1 MALRRRTEGNLV
13 VESTRDLALVR
24 AMLSEAGMTTDG
36 VEWPA
41 AGYLVAWFGDDAV
54 GLAGVEPKLDAALIR
69 SLWVRESMRRRGVGA
84 ALLTAARKAA
94 HARGVRHLYV
104 LGNETADG
112 LERLGFRQIAT
123 NELVAALSG
132 TPMVEYYR
140 ARPDDLALQTAW
152 YVDIY
157 DDGVIRR

>member
-1 MALRRRTEGNLV
+1 M

-24 AMLSEAGMTTDG
+24 TMLAEAEMAPDG

-41 AGYLVAWFGDDAV
+41 AGYLIAWLGDDAV
-54 GLAGVEPKLDAALIR
+54 GLAGIEPKLDAALIR
-69 SLWVRESMRRRGVGA
+69 SLWVRESMRRRGIGS

-94 HARGVRHLYV
+94 HTRGVRHLYV
-104 LGNETADG
+104 LAGEPRG
-112 LERLGFRQIAT
+112 YSKRFGFQQFALDDLI
-123 NELVAALSG
+123 AALAG

-140 ARPDDLALQTAW
+140 AHPDDLAGQTAW
-152 YVDIY
+152 HVDIS